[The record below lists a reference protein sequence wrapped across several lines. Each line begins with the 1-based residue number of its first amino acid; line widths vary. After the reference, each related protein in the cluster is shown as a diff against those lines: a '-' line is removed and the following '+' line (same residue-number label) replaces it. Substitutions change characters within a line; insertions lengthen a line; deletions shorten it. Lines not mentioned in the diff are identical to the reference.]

1 MNCAAAREAV
11 LDCSRDVP
19 MADDVRLALEEHL
32 GGCANCAAELGWQ
45 RDLTA
50 AFRGLSAEARAW
62 NASSTIEDRLH
73 EAFAARVAATPRPP
87 VESKQAARWIYAL
100 ASAAVIA
107 LAVWSGTRPSRST
120 SPDAG
125 PIPAASPMTS
135 PAVSSTAVTEKTTS
149 ASPTVEARAA
159 PHRPV
164 PVRAVT
170 GRRAA
175 PPKQVRSFEF
185 ITLPGAAGLPEL
197 ESGSVVRIAVPV
209 GALPEYGL
217 DIVQGG
223 SKTTVD
229 ADVLVGQDGLA
240 RAIRLVTA
248 DELTPPDTRSRQ

>member
-11 LDCSRDVP
+11 LDCARDVP

-45 RDLTA
+45 RGLTA
-50 AFRGLSAEARAW
+50 AFRGLSAEAKAW
-62 NASSTIEDRLH
+62 NASSTIEDRLY
-73 EAFAARVAATPRPP
+73 EAFAARVVATPRPP
-87 VESKQAARWIYAL
+87 VEWKQAARWIYAL
-100 ASAAVIA
+100 ASAALIA
-107 LAVWSGTRPSRST
+107 LAVWLGSRPSTPT
-120 SPDAG
+120 SPESVASR
-125 PIPAASPMTS
+125 AASSPTS
-135 PAVSSTAVTEKTTS
+135 PAVSTPSVTEERKPASSKTEGKVT
-149 ASPTVEARAA
+149 AQ
-159 PHRPV
+159 RPV
-164 PVRAVT
+164 PVGAAG

-185 ITLPGAAGLPEL
+185 VTLPGAAGLPDL

-223 SKTTVD
+223 SKTTVN

-240 RAIRLVTA
+240 RAIRLVSAEESATQ
-248 DELTPPDTRSRQ
+248 DTRSRQ